1 MEHCARSDAMSDAIC
16 IKALTAQR
24 IGRGNTLPQQPMSRR
39 NPDPSLAE
47 KVAALSR
54 ADSYPGQ
61 VGRIGT
67 LETHMSWVF
76 LTDRHAYKLKKP
88 VRLAFLDFSTVR
100 ARERDCREEIRL
112 NRRLAPDTYLGVVPL
127 TMDADGKPRLGGKG
141 RVVDWLVEMRRL
153 PSDMMLDQV
162 IAAGQADSAVVA
174 KVAGLLS
181 RFYTEASPVAL
192 NPCDYIGR
200 FEREIEEHR
209 RELTLPDYEMPAE
222 TVSTVILAEEAFL
235 RTSAG
240 LLGQRVS
247 DARIVEGHGDLRPEH
262 VFVGDPPEVI
272 DCLEFNKAFRIVDPA
287 DELAF
292 LWMEC
297 ALLGAPDVGEGIW
310 RAYVERTGDAAPE
323 ALPYFYQ
330 SHRACLRAK
339 LSLWHLRDHDVREPA
354 EWRSRARRY
363 LALAAAAV
371 GHYA

>member
-1 MEHCARSDAMSDAIC
+1 MAHCARSDASTEAIC
-16 IKALTAQR
+16 TKALIAER
-24 IGRGNTLPQQPMSRR
+24 IGRGDALPQQPMSGR
-39 NPDPSLAE
+39 NPDPNLAE

-61 VGRIGT
+61 VGRVET

-88 VRLAFLDFSTVR
+88 VRLAFLDFSTLR

-127 TMDADGKPRLGGKG
+127 TMDEGGNPRLGGKG
-141 RVVDWLVEMRRL
+141 RVIDWLVKMRRL
-153 PSDMMLDQV
+153 PSDLMLDEV
-162 IAAGQADSAVVA
+162 VAAGKADAAVVG
-174 KVAGLLS
+174 KVADLLS
-181 RFYTEASPVAL
+181 RFYTEASPVAMS
-192 NPCDYIGR
+192 PSDYIER
-200 FEREIEEHR
+200 FEREIDEHR

-222 TVSTVILAEEAFL
+222 TVSAVVLAQDAFL
-235 RTSAG
+235 RTSAS
-240 LLGQRVS
+240 LLGQRVR
-247 DARIVEGHGDLRPEH
+247 DKRIVEGHGDLRPEH

-272 DCLEFNKAFRIVDPA
+272 DCLEFSMAFRTVDPA

-310 RAYVERTGDAAPE
+310 RAYVDRTGDTAPE

-330 SHRACLRAK
+330 SQRACLRAK
-339 LSLWHLRDHDVREPA
+339 LSLWHLRDHDIREPA
-354 EWRSRARRY
+354 KWRSKAKSY
-363 LALAAAAV
+363 LALARAAAA
-371 GHYA
+371 HYA